1 MAFAGSGKIRLLKA
15 KPVLCHYKGQC
26 TAAYVTNPELF
37 HSTKYYGDVETK
49 GLLTEGFTMIDYED
63 ILRKS
68 EEEKNIDYIDSVDR
82 DGVMKVFFEALKSY

>member
-1 MAFAGSGKIRLLKA
+1 ML
-15 KPVLCHYKGQC
+15 
-26 TAAYVTNPELF
+26 
-37 HSTKYYGDVETK
+37 TK